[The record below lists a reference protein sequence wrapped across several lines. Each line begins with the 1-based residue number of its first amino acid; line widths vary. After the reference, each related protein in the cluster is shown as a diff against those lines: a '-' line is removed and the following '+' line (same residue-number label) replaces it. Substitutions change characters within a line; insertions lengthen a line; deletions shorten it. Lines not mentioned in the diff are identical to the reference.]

1 LAFLRLVVELVA
13 RRRRGSVSGGRER
26 LHAGLRQVRW
36 RLPRLSIR
44 SRPARRGARHHQLGR
59 EPAHLHRHRGRARQR
74 QGVGRGADGVQAE
87 PLAWGSEEGGR
98 DPGGIQLRTL
108 TVRLILALLT
118 LLSALPA
125 LAGSPRFVDYV
136 YIEANEG
143 GSSGGHTAMRFGDET
158 YHFQHEYLGLL
169 RLHRD
174 DWQHF
179 RDGYGV
185 LENRTMH
192 VSRVAVS
199 DATYEELRRRFN
211 ERYLIERRLFEHR
224 DALHDDRALLELLLA
239 RRRGDPTGTTRLRG
253 AGFFFPEE
261 AGTAECDAIVAL
273 RRRVREM

>member
-1 LAFLRLVVELVA
+1 M
-13 RRRRGSVSGGRER
+13 
-26 LHAGLRQVRW
+26 
-36 RLPRLSIR
+36 
-44 SRPARRGARHHQLGR
+44 
-59 EPAHLHRHRGRARQR
+59 
-74 QGVGRGADGVQAE
+74 
-87 PLAWGSEEGGR
+87 
-98 DPGGIQLRTL
+98 
-108 TVRLILALLT
+108 RLILALLT

-239 RRRGDPTGTTRLRG
+239 RRRGDPTGTMRLRG
-253 AGFFFPEE
+253 AGFFLPEE
-261 AGTAECDAIVAL
+261 GSAACDAIVAL
-273 RRRVREM
+273 RRLVQETYGADAVRQRMDVLRQELTRLPLPAPGDRKSVV